1 LSLINSSFK
10 QEGGK
15 MKKENLNSIIE
26 NKKRWFY
33 IPLGLIIFMCMGT
46 IYSWSIF
53 RKAIENSFNIGATE
67 SGLPYMFFLVFYALA
82 MPFAGSYMDK
92 YGPKVMTIIGGLFIS
107 VGWFISGFTTSI
119 TMLTISYGV
128 IGGSGVGIAY
138 GAPMAVAA
146 KWFPDKEGLAVGL
159 TLGGFGL
166 SPFITAPAA
175 SWLIRNF
182 GAFTTFKIL
191 GILFAV
197 IITLLALPLKFP
209 NIEESNSKDKNNSS
223 TNLEIDAKKMLKS
236 KSFYALWST
245 FVIGTIIGL
254 MAISISSPVAQELI
268 NLDSTAASIYVSL
281 FAIFN
286 GVGRPIF
293 GALTDKIK
301 AKNTAIISFSL
312 IIFASL
318 LMIINDSAS
327 PILYFIAFSIF
338 WLNLGGWLAIAPA
351 ATSYF
356 FGKKNYSKNYGYLFT
371 AYGVGAVIGNLL
383 SGSIRDTLGSYYY
396 VFYPTIILALLGIF
410 IAHFFLK
417 KDSLINKSP
426 SYQKVEYS
434 SEDI

>member
-1 LSLINSSFK
+1 
-10 QEGGK
+10 
-15 MKKENLNSIIE
+15 MKKEKYGSIIE
-26 NKKRWFY
+26 NKKRWLY

-53 RKAIENSFNIGATE
+53 RTPIENSFNIGATE

-92 YGPKVMTIIGGLFIS
+92 YGPRLMTIMGGLLIS
-107 VGWFISGFTTSI
+107 IGWFLSGFTTSI
-119 TMLTISYGV
+119 TFLTISYGV
-128 IGGSGVGIAY
+128 IGGTGVGIAY

-175 SWLIRNF
+175 NWLIMNF

-191 GILFAV
+191 GVLFAV

-209 NIEESNSKDKNNSS
+209 AEDNQISQNKNNTK
-223 TNLEIDAKKMLKS
+223 TNLEIDPKNMFKS
-236 KSFYALWST
+236 RSFYALWTT

-254 MAISISSPVAQELI
+254 MAIAISGPVAEELI
-268 NLDSTAASIYVSL
+268 NLDSATASIFVSF

-286 GVGRPIF
+286 GIGRPIF
-293 GALTDKIK
+293 GALTDKLK
-301 AKNTAIISFSL
+301 AKKTAIISFSL
-312 IIFASL
+312 IILASL
-318 LMIINDSAS
+318 LMIINNSAN
-327 PILYFIAFSIF
+327 PVLYFIAFAIF
-338 WLNLGGWLAIAPA
+338 WLNLGGWLAIVPA

-356 FGKKNYSKNYGYLFT
+356 FGKKNYIKNYGYLFT

-383 SGSIRDTLGSYYY
+383 SGSIRDIMGSYYF
-396 VFYPTIILALLGIF
+396 VFYPTLILAALGI
-410 IAHFFLK
+410 IVALLFLK
-417 KDSLINKSP
+417 KDQISDQSKNYK
-426 SYQKVEYS
+426 KVKYS
-434 SEDI
+434 NEKI

>member
-1 LSLINSSFK
+1 
-10 QEGGK
+10 
-15 MKKENLNSIIE
+15 MKKEKYVSVIE

-53 RKAIENSFNIGATE
+53 RTPIENSFNIGATE

-92 YGPKVMTIIGGLFIS
+92 YGPRLMTIMGGLLIS
-107 VGWFISGFTTSI
+107 IGWFLSGFTTSI
-119 TMLTISYGV
+119 TFLTISYGV
-128 IGGSGVGIAY
+128 IGGTGVGIAY

-175 SWLIRNF
+175 NWLIMNF

-191 GILFAV
+191 GVLFAV

-209 NIEESNSKDKNNSS
+209 AEDNQISQNKNNTK
-223 TNLEIDAKKMLKS
+223 TNLEIDPKNMFKS
-236 KSFYALWST
+236 RSFYALWTT

-254 MAISISSPVAQELI
+254 MAIAISGPVAEELI
-268 NLDSTAASIYVSL
+268 NLDSATASIFVSF

-286 GVGRPIF
+286 GIGRPIF
-293 GALTDKIK
+293 GALTDKLK
-301 AKNTAIISFSL
+301 AKKTAIISFSL
-312 IIFASL
+312 IILASL
-318 LMIINDSAS
+318 LMIINNSAN
-327 PILYFIAFSIF
+327 PVLYFIAFAIF

-356 FGKKNYSKNYGYLFT
+356 FGKKNYIKNYGYLFT

-383 SGSIRDTLGSYYY
+383 SGSIRDIMGSYYF
-396 VFYPTIILALLGIF
+396 VFYPTLILAALGIVVA
-410 IAHFFLK
+410 ILFLK
-417 KDSLINKSP
+417 KDQIIDESKNYKEV
-426 SYQKVEYS
+426 KYS
-434 SEDI
+434 N

>member
-1 LSLINSSFK
+1 
-10 QEGGK
+10 
-15 MKKENLNSIIE
+15 MKKEKYVSVIE

-53 RKAIENSFNIGATE
+53 RTPIENSFNIGATE

-92 YGPKVMTIIGGLFIS
+92 YGPRLMTIMGGLLIS
-107 VGWFISGFTTSI
+107 IGWFLSGFTTSI
-119 TMLTISYGV
+119 TFLTISYGV
-128 IGGSGVGIAY
+128 IGGTGVGIAY

-175 SWLIRNF
+175 NWLIMNF

-191 GILFAV
+191 GVLFAV

-209 NIEESNSKDKNNSS
+209 AEDNQISQNKNNTK
-223 TNLEIDAKKMLKS
+223 TNLEIDPKNMFKS
-236 KSFYALWST
+236 RSFYALWTT

-254 MAISISSPVAQELI
+254 MAIAISGPVAEELI
-268 NLDSTAASIYVSL
+268 NLDSATASIFVSF

-286 GVGRPIF
+286 GIGRPIF
-293 GALTDKIK
+293 GALTDKLK
-301 AKNTAIISFSL
+301 AKKTAIISFSL
-312 IIFASL
+312 IILASL
-318 LMIINDSAS
+318 LMIINNSAN
-327 PILYFIAFSIF
+327 PVLYFIAFAIF

-356 FGKKNYSKNYGYLFT
+356 FGKKNYIKNYGYLFT

-383 SGSIRDTLGSYYY
+383 SGSIRDIMGSYYF
-396 VFYPTIILALLGIF
+396 VFYPTLILAALGIVVA
-410 IAHFFLK
+410 ILFLK
-417 KDSLINKSP
+417 KDQIIDESKNYNKVKYP
-426 SYQKVEYS
+426 NEK
-434 SEDI
+434 I

>member
-1 LSLINSSFK
+1 MQASVT
-10 QEGGK
+10 
-15 MKKENLNSIIE
+15 E
-26 NKKRWFY
+26 NKSRWLY

-53 RKAIENSFNIGATE
+53 RKPIETAFDIGATE
-67 SGLPYMFFLVFYALA
+67 SGLPYMIFLVFYALA

-92 YGPKVMTIIGGLFIS
+92 YGPKIMTIAGGLLIS
-107 VGWFISGFTTSI
+107 IGWFLSGFTSSI
-119 TMLTISYGV
+119 TVLTISYGV
-128 IGGSGVGIAY
+128 IGGMGVGIAY

-191 GILFAV
+191 GVLFAV

-209 NIEESNSKDKNNSS
+209 EIKGQDSKKTNKKE
-223 TNLEIDAKKMLKS
+223 NLEIGPKKMLKS
-236 KSFYALWST
+236 KSFYALWIT

-254 MAISISSPVAQELI
+254 MAISISGPVAEELI
-268 NLDSTAASIYVSL
+268 NLDSATASIYVSL

-286 GVGRPIF
+286 GIGRPIF
-293 GALTDKIK
+293 GALTDKFR
-301 AKNTAIISFSL
+301 AKKTAVISFSL
-312 IIFASL
+312 IILASF
-318 LMIINDSAS
+318 LMIINNGS
-327 PILYFIAFSIF
+327 PILYFIAFAIF

-356 FGKKNYSKNYGYLFT
+356 FGKENYSKNYGYLFT
-371 AYGVGAVIGNLL
+371 AYGVGAVIGNLF
-383 SGSIRDTLGSYYY
+383 SGRIRDLMGSYQF
-396 VFYPTIILALLGIF
+396 VFYPTLIIAALGI
-410 IAHFFLK
+410 IISLLFLK
-417 KDSLINKSP
+417 KDQI
-426 SYQKVEYS
+426 KV
-434 SEDI
+434 DLKNN